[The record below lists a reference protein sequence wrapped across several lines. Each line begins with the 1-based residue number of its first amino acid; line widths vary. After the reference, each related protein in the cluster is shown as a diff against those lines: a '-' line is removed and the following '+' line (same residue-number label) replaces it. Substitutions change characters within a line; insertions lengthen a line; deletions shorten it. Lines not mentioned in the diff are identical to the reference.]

1 MNIFKFKVYL
11 LEKNSL
17 KNKIFLN
24 SINNMDMFRQG
35 RSFLNDKMHNTM
47 IQHSV
52 FAGIVFIIVA
62 HPKTFALVDSVLK
75 VQDKNILLLVHGV
88 LVSLLMYFGSIYL
101 FEPVQKMLLEGM
113 RNRKK

>member
-1 MNIFKFKVYL
+1 
-11 LEKNSL
+11 
-17 KNKIFLN
+17 
-24 SINNMDMFRQG
+24 MDVLRQG
-35 RSFLNDKMHNTM
+35 RGFLNDKMHNTM

-75 VQDKNILLLVHGV
+75 VKDKNMLLLVHAV
-88 LVSLLMYFGSIYL
+88 VVSLIMYFGSIYL

-113 RNRKK
+113 KNKKK